1 MVQKVSEL
9 ETCCPGQIKASKVC
23 NLLKTEKKVRDHI
36 FHLEFSAKI
45 FLLYLL
51 TSSFSENQEFG
62 WNFPTQSAPLQ
73 GMISGNIL
81 LAVIYGTALQNMNTC
96 WHKSN
101 NFFMY
106 SSLNQVACANK
117 NKKIAIPKWAFD
129 FLSWE
134 SLSNLKNNDNLIP
147 STYKN
152 PFTFETK

>member
-1 MVQKVSEL
+1 
-9 ETCCPGQIKASKVC
+9 
-23 NLLKTEKKVRDHI
+23 
-36 FHLEFSAKI
+36 
-45 FLLYLL
+45 
-51 TSSFSENQEFG
+51 
-62 WNFPTQSAPLQ
+62 
-73 GMISGNIL
+73 
-81 LAVIYGTALQNMNTC
+81 
-96 WHKSN
+96 
-101 NFFMY
+101 MY